1 MINRTASSQLT
12 HRHCFNL
19 FSWFFKLDA
28 WLGVHDRL
36 DKEAVHLVL
45 CVTVAIRGVDFR
57 IVGAEQ
63 RNRYSAV
70 RVLSGKIARR
80 LSVHGC
86 CC

>member
-1 MINRTASSQLT
+1 
-12 HRHCFNL
+12 
-19 FSWFFKLDA
+19 
-28 WLGVHDRL
+28 
-36 DKEAVHLVL
+36 LVL